1 MRTADD
7 RFMAIHFVRTE
18 CLLSSIKRTLR
29 KTPRNVRSCPKPDMA
44 LAASLAAVWACRVA
58 ERQRSREVCFK
69 RIHRGRSSRISAMEP
84 QHRAL
89 RVLGDKRARDVKAT
103 AQTKNRCCVFGDLSY
118 RHCNRRNRY
127 IDSSKTRTNTTVTVA
142 RGAPALAPAARAKHG
157 LIEVKELS

>member
-1 MRTADD
+1 M
-7 RFMAIHFVRTE
+7 
-18 CLLSSIKRTLR
+18 S
-29 KTPRNVRSCPKPDMA
+29 
-44 LAASLAAVWACRVA
+44 
-58 ERQRSREVCFK
+58 K
-69 RIHRGRSSRISAMEP
+69 RISAAGLLQCISLLFALRHAQRRLSRISAMEP